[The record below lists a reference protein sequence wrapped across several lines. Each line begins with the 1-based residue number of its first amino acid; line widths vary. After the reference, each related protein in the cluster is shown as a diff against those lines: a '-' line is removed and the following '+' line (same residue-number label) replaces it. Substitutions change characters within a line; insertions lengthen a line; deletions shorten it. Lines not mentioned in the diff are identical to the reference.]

1 MSKSIVLSAETL
13 EASMSTQQTG
23 IQGMQRAAAAA
34 LREHWVLFLV
44 EGVVLLVL
52 GATAVVL
59 PPIATLAVTILFGWL
74 FLVSGVVGLFTSF
87 WMRHAPGFWWSLLS
101 AALGIVVGAMLLG
114 SPLVGALSL
123 TLVLIAF
130 FLIEGVVSIM
140 FALDHKREL
149 SGQWGWMLMSGL
161 IDLVLAVM
169 IFVGLPSTA
178 SWAVGL
184 LVGIN
189 MIFGGTALIAM
200 ALHARKTA

>member
-1 MSKSIVLSAETL
+1 
-13 EASMSTQQTG
+13 MSTQQSG
-23 IQGMQRAAAAA
+23 IQNIQRAATAA
-34 LREHWVLFLV
+34 LHEHWVLFLV

-74 FLVSGVVGLFTSF
+74 FLVSGIVGLVTSF

-101 AALGIVVGAMLLG
+101 AVLGIVVGAMLLG
-114 SPLVGALSL
+114 SPLTGAFSL

-130 FLIEGVVSIM
+130 FLIEGAVSIM
-140 FALDHKREL
+140 FALEHKREL
-149 SGQWGWMLMSGL
+149 SGQWGWMLMSG
-161 IDLVLAVM
+161 IVDLALAIM
-169 IFVGLPSTA
+169 IFSGLPSA
-178 SWAVGL
+178 AAWAVGL

-200 ALHARKTA
+200 ALHARKMADG

>member
-1 MSKSIVLSAETL
+1 LQREQPL
-13 EASMSTQQTG
+13 EAFMSTQQSG
-23 IQGMQRAAAAA
+23 IQNIQRAATAA
-34 LREHWVLFLV
+34 LHEHWVLFLV

-74 FLVSGVVGLFTSF
+74 FLVSGIVGLVTSF
-87 WMRHAPGFWWSLLS
+87 WMRHAPGFWWSVLS
-101 AALGIVVGAMLLG
+101 AVLGIVVGGMLLG
-114 SPLVGALSL
+114 SPLTGAFSL

-130 FLIEGVVSIM
+130 FLIEGAVSIM

-149 SGQWGWMLMSGL
+149 SGQWGWMLMSG
-161 IDLVLAVM
+161 IVDLALAIM
-169 IFVGLPSTA
+169 IFAGLPSTA
-178 SWAVGL
+178 AWAVGL

-200 ALHARKTA
+200 ALHARKIAGG

>member
-1 MSKSIVLSAETL
+1 
-13 EASMSTQQTG
+13 MSTQQSG
-23 IQGMQRAAAAA
+23 IQGIQRAATAA

-74 FLVSGVVGLFTSF
+74 FLVSGIVGLVTTF

-101 AALGIVVGAMLLG
+101 AALGVIVGAMLLA
-114 SPLVGALSL
+114 SPVTGALSL

-130 FLIEGVVSIM
+130 FLIEGAVSIM
-140 FALDHKREL
+140 FALDHRREL
-149 SGQWGWMLMSGL
+149 SGQWGWMLMSGI
-161 IDLVLAVM
+161 IDLVLAMM
-169 IFVGLPSTA
+169 IFAGLPSTA
-178 SWAVGL
+178 AWALGL

-189 MIFGGTALIAM
+189 MIFGGAALIAM
-200 ALHARKTA
+200 ALHARKSA